1 MPHRLDVRIRG
12 LLVLVAALGIADLSP
27 AQQVELIS
35 RAALPAEAAGGG
47 PPTSPPAVSDDGRFI
62 VFASSAPNLVP
73 GQIDTNNVEDV
84 FLYDRVNGSMT
95 LVSHGSSASVAG
107 SAISSTPGI
116 SGDGNYVVFTSNATD
131 LGAGFTDANGAS
143 DVFLYERASG
153 GITVV
158 SHTSS
163 AVTTGNS
170 YSRQPA
176 ISADGNWVVFI
187 SQATD
192 LGPGFTDTNSNDD
205 VFLFE
210 RASGQVRL
218 ASHTSSPTTSGNGFS
233 TFPMISGDGSFVAFI
248 SGASDLGSGIT
259 DSNSSTDVYLYRR
272 ATDLISLV
280 SHTSAPATVG
290 NGTSTGAVISRD
302 GTYVAFISTSTDL
315 GPGFTD
321 GNSTFDVFLYQTAT
335 GALTLASHGA
345 SATTTAND
353 TSGVAAISDD
363 AAYVALLSNATDLTP
378 GVTDTNGTQDVFL
391 YHRASGAIDLVTHTG
406 SGTVAGNNYSYD
418 VKINGDGSTLLVTSL
433 SSDLGSGLLDS
444 NSTSD
449 VFWYDRAS
457 RTISLVS
464 HAASPL
470 VTGNQGSEVIALSA
484 DGAHLL
490 FFSFATN
497 LGGGFVDSP
506 NTSDLFRFEKSTGS
520 IDLVTRAAGNP
531 SGSAAGTSMTL
542 TFSSM
547 SDDGRYALFTSA
559 AANLVP
565 GQVDTNNDVDV
576 FLYDRSTGGVRLV
589 SHASSSLVAGNGAS
603 AVAVISWD
611 GNWVAFESQANDLG
625 SGLNDVNSGSDVYL
639 YERATETI
647 SVVSH
652 TASPITTGTGFSFAP
667 SISADGRAVTFHS
680 TAPNLGTGFTD
691 TNSMDDVFVF
701 DRGSGSIT
709 LASHTSV
716 STTAGNGA
724 SRNPVMSGDGRYL
737 VFESSASNLG
747 SGISDGNSRQDVF
760 LFEVASGAITLVSHT
775 ASLTTTANNHS
786 YASALSFDAGRVLF
800 ESWASNVGGGITD
813 TNSAFDLFL
822 FEGSTRLITLVS
834 HTAASAT
841 TAGNGAS
848 HTADLSA
855 DGSYVAFQSSATNL
869 AAGMADTNST
879 FDAFL
884 YDGSTGVV
892 SLVSKSFSSAA
903 AGNQLSNAPA
913 ISRDGRRVAFVSR
926 ATNLI
931 SGYSGAS
938 DAVFLHDRSSG
949 SNVLVSHVPTSLA
962 TAGNGLSERAVIGL
976 DGAHVAFSSFA
987 PDLVD
992 LDLNGNED
1000 AFLFSF
1006 DCGGT
1011 SLNAT
1016 PNGDNRIDLA
1026 WSAPGAYTYQI
1037 LRSRASGGPYDTIG
1051 TVAGTSFVDA
1061 TVQGGVTYYYVV
1073 TNACGPSNEAS
1084 AATTGACQLPPDFAG
1099 AVSAMQQGGPT
1110 CQVRVDW
1117 APATSPCG
1125 GSVSYSIYRDTT
1137 PGLVPGATNRI
1148 AAGLSSNSYL
1158 DAAGILPVAT
1168 YYYVVRAMSNVN
1180 GEEEANLVEVSAT
1193 PISCAPSAPA
1203 PVTFFNIRSGDS
1215 ENVLDWVNPTGTFSQ
1230 THIAYTDDGS
1240 APSCTGTPV
1249 PGSPFPGTAGDR
1261 GRVAMAGVNGTT
1273 YRYAACAEGPGTG
1286 LSAPV
1291 ESFGRP
1297 DSTAGN
1303 WQWAY
1308 TTGAAALT
1316 VIGVIPDASYHVVSN
1331 DRILHALAPG
1341 GAGGSWPPLGPP
1353 DWFPFRTNAPVQGRP
1368 IVVNLPS
1375 TTVSGA
1381 SRIALIG
1388 SQDGKVYAVDAETG
1402 AQLWA
1407 SPLLGASVQAAPAA
1421 IFTDF
1426 GGLYD
1431 LVLVGTR
1438 EPGGDSKFYGLHL
1451 ASGAI
1456 AWTFDNGGGANG
1468 IGIVSGVAQVD
1479 YANHRVYF
1487 ASRKKGGGSG
1497 DTLWCLSFTASTVN
1511 LEWSVDV
1518 GEVDGSPVLG
1528 GTRLYVGNNAGQ
1540 VHAIDPADGDFLWLT
1555 PYFTGDGPVKGFVWP
1570 HVPSGRLYFSTTT
1583 KVHAIHD
1590 DGGSASAF
1598 WTTPVAIVSPSPV
1611 LLSRGR
1617 VYVGGDSSRL
1627 YSIDATSMT
1636 PTAPSSIVLGDPLVP
1651 KVVGA
1656 PVLDVLN
1663 GLMIAGSD
1671 LGVIF
1676 AVLVPF

>member
-1 MPHRLDVRIRG
+1 M
-12 LLVLVAALGIADLSP
+12 
-27 AQQVELIS
+27 
-35 RAALPAEAAGGG
+35 
-47 PPTSPPAVSDDGRFI
+47 
-62 VFASSAPNLVP
+62 
-73 GQIDTNNVEDV
+73 
-84 FLYDRVNGSMT
+84 
-95 LVSHGSSASVAG
+95 
-107 SAISSTPGI
+107 
-116 SGDGNYVVFTSNATD
+116 
-131 LGAGFTDANGAS
+131 
-143 DVFLYERASG
+143 
-153 GITVV
+153 
-158 SHTSS
+158 
-163 AVTTGNS
+163 
-170 YSRQPA
+170 
-176 ISADGNWVVFI
+176 
-187 SQATD
+187 
-192 LGPGFTDTNSNDD
+192 
-205 VFLFE
+205 
-210 RASGQVRL
+210 
-218 ASHTSSPTTSGNGFS
+218 
-233 TFPMISGDGSFVAFI
+233 
-248 SGASDLGSGIT
+248 
-259 DSNSSTDVYLYRR
+259 
-272 ATDLISLV
+272 
-280 SHTSAPATVG
+280 
-290 NGTSTGAVISRD
+290 
-302 GTYVAFISTSTDL
+302 
-315 GPGFTD
+315 
-321 GNSTFDVFLYQTAT
+321 
-335 GALTLASHGA
+335 
-345 SATTTAND
+345 
-353 TSGVAAISDD
+353 
-363 AAYVALLSNATDLTP
+363 
-378 GVTDTNGTQDVFL
+378 
-391 YHRASGAIDLVTHTG
+391 THTG

-647 SVVSH
+647 SVVSQH
-652 TASPITTGTGFSFAP
+652 RFPDHHGHGFFLRP
-667 SISADGRAVTFHS
+667 LHQRRRPRG
-680 TAPNLGTGFTD
+680 
-691 TNSMDDVFVF
+691 DVPQH
-701 DRGSGSIT
+701 RPEP
-709 LASHTSV
+709 
-716 STTAGNGA
+716 GNGIHGYQQHGRRVRVR
-724 SRNPVMSGDGRYL
+724 SRLGEHHPREPHLGFDDGGQRSLKEPGDERRRPVPGLREQRLEPGIGDLRRKQPSGR
-737 VFESSASNLG
+737 VF
-747 SGISDGNSRQDVF
+747 
-760 LFEVASGAITLVSHT
+760 FEVASGAITLVSHT

-1230 THIAYTDDGS
+1230 THIAFTDDGS